1 MTKTIPFMMLET
13 EIAHHTPLTPKKC
26 ENTRAI
32 GILAEVKT
40 METILG
46 GNVLPNPLKAPCV
59 AISMHMKSWENPSI
73 IR

>member
-1 MTKTIPFMMLET
+1 M
-13 EIAHHTPLTPKKC
+13 PLTPKKWD
-26 ENTRAI
+26 NTIAM

-40 METILG
+40 IETILG